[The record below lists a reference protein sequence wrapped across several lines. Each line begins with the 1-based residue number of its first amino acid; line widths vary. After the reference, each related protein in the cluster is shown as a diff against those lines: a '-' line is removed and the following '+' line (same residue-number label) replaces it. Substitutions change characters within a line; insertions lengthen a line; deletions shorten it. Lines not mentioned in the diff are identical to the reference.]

1 MGAGI
6 IDMASLK
13 LALIGLMLAAATIA
27 APTQDHFEDAI
38 VPEEGTRLMVNRG
51 VEDESSTSNN
61 NPSTTAAVEVFED
74 KPSTSIDCRKLHK
87 RLRELRER
95 IKKVRKKMRTQSKRI
110 RKLRKKQK
118 RCRKAA
124 AEKEKKAASTSND
137 CRKLHKRIRKLRKK
151 MRTQSKRI
159 MELRKKRRI
168 IFIFISRCK

>member
-1 MGAGI
+1 
-6 IDMASLK
+6 MASLK

-95 IKKVRKKMRTQSKRI
+95 IRKV
-110 RKLRKKQK
+110 RKKQK

-137 CRKLHKRIRKLRKK
+137 CRKLHK
-151 MRTQSKRI
+151 
-159 MELRKKRRI
+159 
-168 IFIFISRCK
+168 

>member
-87 RLRELRER
+87 RLR
-95 IKKVRKKMRTQSKRI
+95 KR
-110 RKLRKKQK
+110 RKKQK